1 MSKIFTFFIFVSFSF
16 SSFGQVFE
24 EVVRGKLDLRNWNPD
39 TQPVISL
46 DGEWIFQ
53 WEQLLTWN
61 ELANGSKT
69 YADFSTPWSEQLI
82 NGNKLPN
89 NGFAT
94 YGMEI
99 ILPIG
104 TEEISLQVPAFFN
117 SYLLWINDVL
127 ICSNG
132 TVGLNK
138 TEEVPEWKPQSVN
151 VKLQSN
157 TVHVVLQISNFQD
170 TRGGAAQIIK
180 ISNATKL
187 IQISVRDNITG
198 SIVFLIFIV
207 VGVVSILVYYIS
219 RQKNILFYSLVA
231 ITFSIRFLFSDMYLH
246 YEIIPFEIPW
256 GIAVRIEY
264 ATIPLIVIWSVLFL
278 AGQYPNEFKKPVRSF
293 FLLASGL
300 FFMLT
305 VFIGFQFISQLLL
318 FMQVTSL
325 AFLVYSIFAIIS
337 ALLYERVGA
346 WLSALGL
353 AIFVLVGF
361 YNIAII
367 VSGGELNR
375 IIIYVGYTIALL
387 LNALS
392 LFYRTE
398 ERIAKEARNKLS
410 YSDFYLDTDK

>member
-1 MSKIFTFFIFVSFSF
+1 MSRIFTLFIFISFSF
-16 SSFGQVFE
+16 SSFGQVSE

-39 TQPVISL
+39 TQPVVSL

-53 WEQLLTWN
+53 WEQLLNWN
-61 ELANGSKT
+61 ELANGNKT

-94 YGMEI
+94 YGMEV
-99 ILPIG
+99 ILPMG
-104 TEEISLQVPAFFN
+104 TDEISLQVPAFFN

-138 TEEVPEWKPQSVN
+138 TEEVPEWKPQSVS

-157 TVHVVLQISNFQD
+157 IAHVVLQISNFQD
-170 TRGGAAQIIK
+170 TRGGAAQVIK
-180 ISNATKL
+180 ISKGTKL
-187 IQISVRDNITG
+187 IHVSARDNVTG
-198 SIVFLIFIV
+198 SIVFFIFLAAGV
-207 VGVVSILVYYIS
+207 VGILVYYIS
-219 RQKNILFYSLVA
+219 RQRNILYYSLVA
-231 ITFSIRFLFSDMYLH
+231 VTFSIRFLFSDMYLH
-246 YEIIPFEIPW
+246 YDIIPFEIPW
-256 GIAVRIEY
+256 GTVVRIEY
-264 ATIPLIVIWSVLFL
+264 ATVPLIVIWSVLFL
-278 AGQYPNEFKKPVRSF
+278 AGQYPNEFKKPIRGF
-293 FLLASGL
+293 FLLAGML
-300 FFMLT
+300 FFILT

-318 FMQVTSL
+318 FIQVTSL

-375 IIIYVGYTIALL
+375 IVIYLGYTVALI

-392 LFYRTE
+392 LLYRTDA
-398 ERIAKEARNKLS
+398 RISREVSNKLS
-410 YSDFYLDTDK
+410 YSDFFLDSDK